1 MDEVR
6 GEKDITKTASPKGEN
21 VWTKILSRAE
31 SSPSDNSNN
40 MDTIAKELSS
50 AMAAEVLMVFPAKA
64 NAMLTDEEIRERTNR
79 GGSVESSLNM
89 LAKYGLLKRGIEVNN
104 KGHCWHMTNLGVEMW
119 EKLRSS
125 QGFFTRN
132 SDHKQA
138 DFIEY
143 EHRNSDHQLRDY
155 IRRRYDRRYDEH
167 DYHSVFSIF

>member
-1 MDEVR
+1 MTIIRRDINGVVLFFDLERKEIHVSDSTKTIYMDEVR
-6 GEKDITKTASPKGEN
+6 GEKDITKTAAPKGEN

-64 NAMLTDEEIRERTNR
+64 NAMLTDEEIRERTD
-79 GGSVESSLNM
+79 GKGSVESSLNM

-119 EKLRSS
+119 EKLRS
-125 QGFFTRN
+125 T
-132 SDHKQA
+132 H
-138 DFIEY
+138 
-143 EHRNSDHQLRDY
+143 H
-155 IRRRYDRRYDEH
+155 
-167 DYHSVFSIF
+167 